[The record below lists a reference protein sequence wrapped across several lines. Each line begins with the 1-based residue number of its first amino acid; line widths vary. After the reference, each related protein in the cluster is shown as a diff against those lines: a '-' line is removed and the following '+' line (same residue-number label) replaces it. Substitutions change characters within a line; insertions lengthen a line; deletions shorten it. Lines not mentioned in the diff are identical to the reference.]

1 MDAKRD
7 IDLYRLHLFILIEVS
22 LSAWTSTCLR
32 AILPYWMIA
41 EAEAWTPNMAL
52 LLLGSCCVF
61 VSYAVTMAVDRQKDK
76 EAFFSP
82 AQLIKLIKKPKR
94 GELRAVWRV
103 GNFKHSKGSAVIT
116 QGRALGTLNV
126 LNSKWTMAMN
136 FIKKIPF
143 HFKFEG
149 CHV

>member
-1 MDAKRD
+1 MWHWSLQIAFIHFNRSQFVGLNQYLFASYLAVLNDSRSWGMNSQHGVVVVGIVLCVCLICCHNGCGQTKRQRS
-7 IDLYRLHLFILIEVS
+7 I
-22 LSAWTSTCLR
+22 
-32 AILPYWMIA
+32 
-41 EAEAWTPNMAL
+41 
-52 LLLGSCCVF
+52 
-61 VSYAVTMAVDRQKDK
+61 
-76 EAFFSP
+76 FSP

-94 GELRAVWRV
+94 GALRAVWRV